1 MTTTAVSSPPATDDS
16 AISPGAHRPA
26 TTSYPTFPP
35 PSSADRTS
43 RPATRTPTT
52 TADPASTPP
61 STAARTSSCVS
72 QPLTKTADTAFPPH
86 PPPLVGGPRR
96 RRVGA
101 RARPSHRRQRAYPP
115 CPRCAIRAD
124 ACAAQRHVRT
134 GERATRR
141 CGASQ
146 GKLHPIPERKKSAF
160 TTGPKTRG
168 HIRASPSLPPRP
180 QLHHAATAAS
190 PTAFTTDIALA
201 KRRTCR
207 REAALTPPR
216 RRAAAPPPRRRRQT

>member
-124 ACAAQRHVRT
+124 ACAAQRHVR
-134 GERATRR
+134 G
-141 CGASQ
+141 
-146 GKLHPIPERKKSAF
+146 
-160 TTGPKTRG
+160 
-168 HIRASPSLPPRP
+168 RASDTPLRGVAGETSPHSRKNKKCFHDRTQDTWPHPRLPIFAATPTAAPRRDRCLSHR
-180 QLHHAATAAS
+180 LHHGHRSCQA
-190 PTAFTTDIALA
+190 PHM
-201 KRRTCR
+201 
-207 REAALTPPR
+207 PP
-216 RRAAAPPPRRRRQT
+216 